1 MTNDEV
7 KIVLDDLH
15 DVQRVNSLSP
25 DVFDAH
31 ADVFEDLFEAIIVDR
46 LFKHFGIK
54 PLHNA
59 TIFNGFA
66 YDDKQGW
73 VATFYEPYCVIKVDD
88 ILSNHFDQLEEFQK
102 FSEKN

>member
-15 DVQRVNSLSP
+15 DVRRVNSLSP
-25 DVFDAH
+25 DVFDDH
-31 ADVFEDLFEAIIVDR
+31 ADVYESLFEAIIVDR
-46 LFKHFGIK
+46 LFKHFGIAS
-54 PLHNA
+54 LDNA

-73 VATFYEPYCVIKVDD
+73 VATFYEPDCVAKVDD
-88 ILSNHFDQLEEFQK
+88 ILSGCFGQLKELQK

>member
-7 KIVLDDLH
+7 KIVLDGLH
-15 DVQRVNSLSP
+15 DVQRINAISP
-25 DVFDAH
+25 DVFDAN

-73 VATFYEPYCVIKVDD
+73 VATFYEPDCVAKVDD
-88 ILSNHFDQLEEFQK
+88 ILHGRFNQLKELQK
-102 FSEKN
+102 FGQKN

>member
-7 KIVLDDLH
+7 KIVLDGLH

-25 DVFDAH
+25 DVFDDH
-31 ADVFEDLFEAIIVDR
+31 ADVYEPLFDAIIVDR

-66 YDDKQGW
+66 YDEAQGW
-73 VATFYEPYCVIKVDD
+73 VATFYWFRVAGRELVALATRWMPKSDA
-88 ILSNHFDQLEEFQK
+88 F
-102 FSEKN
+102 

>member
-7 KIVLDDLH
+7 KIILDDLH
-15 DVQRVNSLSP
+15 DIRRINAISP

-31 ADVFEDLFEAIIVDR
+31 VDVFEDLFEVIIVDR
-46 LFKHFGIK
+46 LFKHFGIAS
-54 PLHNA
+54 LDNA

-73 VATFYEPYCVIKVDD
+73 VATFYEPDCVIKVDD
-88 ILSNHFDQLEEFQK
+88 ILNGCFGQLEEFQK
-102 FSEKN
+102 FGQKN

>member
-1 MTNDEV
+1 MTNDEI
-7 KIVLDDLH
+7 KTVLDDLH

-25 DVFDAH
+25 DVFDAN

-46 LFKHFGIK
+46 LFKHFGIAS
-54 PLHNA
+54 LDNA

-73 VATFYEPYCVIKVDD
+73 VATFYEPDCVIKVDD
-88 ILSNHFDQLEEFQK
+88 ILNGCFGQLKEFQK
-102 FSEKN
+102 FGQKN